1 MPSDTSAQARQYARV
16 ARAIA
21 FIRENAARQP
31 SLEEIAAAVHLSP
44 CHLQRIFS
52 EWAGISPKRFLQY
65 LTKEFAKGQLAA
77 SRDLLTV
84 AEDTGLSS
92 TSRLHDLMVSCEAM
106 TPGEIRHAGAG
117 LEIAYGFAP
126 TPFGDAI
133 VAWTGRGICH
143 LAFSVAAPALM
154 TAELMGRWPNAVFR
168 RAAPAGGDI
177 PGRTDTRESASVA
190 TRHQFPDQG
199 LGNPAPHRIRTGRLL
214 PAARRAGGLRPGTA
228 RRRQRPGGEPAR
240 FPDPLPPRAPRKRRG
255 WQLPLGS
262 RPQACPARLGGGRRR
277 APARNGLTASPA
289 HAGRTSV
296 SPGGG
301 GPLEI
306 HDARPYY

>member
-143 LAFSVAAPALM
+143 LAFSVAAPAFM
-154 TAELMGRWPNAVFR
+154 TAELMGRWPKAAFR
-168 RAAPAGGDI
+168 R
-177 PGRTDTRESASVA
+177 DTA
-190 TRHQFPDQG
+190 
-199 LGNPAPHRIRTGRLL
+199 
-214 PAARRAGGLRPGTA
+214 AARRLLEEIFPTEPTRGKVHLLLRGTNFQIKVWETLLHTEFGQVISYQRLAARAGCARAQRAVGSALAANPLAFLIPCHRVLRENGEVGNYRWGA
-228 RRRQRPGGEPAR
+228 DRKLALLAWEAAGAERQRE
-240 FPDPLPPRAPRKRRG
+240 
-255 WQLPLGS
+255 
-262 RPQACPARLGGGRRR
+262 
-277 APARNGLTASPA
+277 TA
-289 HAGRTSV
+289 
-296 SPGGG
+296 
-301 GPLEI
+301 
-306 HDARPYY
+306 

>member
-44 CHLQRIFS
+44 WPLQRIYS
-52 EWAGISPKRFLQY
+52 ESAGISPKRFLQY

-133 VAWTGRGICH
+133 IAWTRGY
-143 LAFSVAAPALM
+143 
-154 TAELMGRWPNAVFR
+154 
-168 RAAPAGGDI
+168 
-177 PGRTDTRESASVA
+177 SAISA
-190 TRHQFPDQG
+190 
-199 LGNPAPHRIRTGRLL
+199 
-214 PAARRAGGLRPGTA
+214 
-228 RRRQRPGGEPAR
+228 
-240 FPDPLPPRAPRKRRG
+240 PPRKTPRSVLFCAHR
-255 WQLPLGS
+255 S
-262 RPQACPARLGGGRRR
+262 RASTLDPERPAT
-277 APARNGLTASPA
+277 PTLTSTP
-289 HAGRTSV
+289 R
-296 SPGGG
+296 
-301 GPLEI
+301 
-306 HDARPYY
+306 